1 VKDLPAG
8 GRPLFERIPTMR
20 VVGIDPGI
28 SHTGFGIVDTDARGR
43 LTHIASGSISTSA
56 KTPFVKRLLKI
67 HRELEIV
74 YQEYEPHHMA
84 VEQVF
89 FARNPRSALLL
100 GQARGVALLS
110 AALEGIPVYEYA
122 ATEIKKAVCRYGHAG
137 KQQVS
142 EMVKALLRI
151 DKKLPSHASDALA
164 VSICHAHCFQTSQA
178 RSAGLSRATGGK
190 EPHV

>member
-1 VKDLPAG
+1 
-8 GRPLFERIPTMR
+8 MR

-28 SHTGFGIVDTDARGR
+28 SHTGFGIVDTGARGQ
-43 LTHIASGSISTSA
+43 LAHIASGSVSTSA

-67 HRELEIV
+67 HGELERV
-74 YQEYEPHHMA
+74 FQEYEPHHMA

-110 AALEGIPVYEYA
+110 AALVGIPVYEYA

-142 EMVKALLRI
+142 EMVRALLRI
-151 DKKLPSHASDALA
+151 DKNLPTHASDALA
-164 VSICHAHCFQTSQA
+164 VCICHAHCFHTFQA
-178 RSAGLSRATGGK
+178 TKASLSRATGGK
-190 EPHV
+190 EPNG